1 MPWNPNELA
10 LIALRLF
17 RKREFDACSGADVA
31 SAARASRRTLL
42 RHVTS
47 RHVTSRLGPMAAHAL
62 SAAADAAPFW
72 WVEFSVGEQQ
82 ALVGQV
88 IDRIGRA
95 LGD

>member
-17 RKREFDACSGADVA
+17 RKRELDACSGADVA
-31 SAARASRRTLL
+31 SAARASRRTLF

-47 RHVTSRLGPMAAHAL
+47 RPSPMAAHAL

-82 ALVGQV
+82 TLVGQV

>member
-1 MPWNPNELA
+1 MRVPWNPNELA

-47 RHVTSRLGPMAAHAL
+47 RLGPMAAHAL
-62 SAAADAAPFW
+62 SAAADVAPFW